1 MIEKSPDV
9 RLYEQADS
17 LLDEFRASVRA
28 AQEHAHRAGVDYT
41 FVANGIRYIAHPNGE
56 IEKQLPITGE

>member
-9 RLYEQADS
+9 KLYEQADS

-28 AQEHAHRAGVDYT
+28 AQERAHSSDVDYT
-41 FVANGIRYIAHPNGE
+41 FVANEIRYIAHPNGE
-56 IEKQLPITGE
+56 IEKHASTKGE